1 MDVTRPRTAADLYEF
16 MTLTLRE
23 VVSGREQSRTSLST
37 LTQLEAE
44 GPLRVTELASRAGV
58 SQPALTQVVKRLE
71 ALGHVV
77 RREDPADA
85 RGTLVEVTPAGL
97 AALEQRR
104 QNSQARLEEILDDL
118 SPETVVQLDT
128 AIAAILPVLRERAA
142 RPNAST

>member
-37 LTQLEAE
+37 LTQLEAD

-71 ALGHVV
+71 VLGHVV

-104 QNSQARLEEILDDL
+104 QNSQARLEDILDDL
-118 SPETVVQLDT
+118 SPETIDQLDT

-142 RPNAST
+142 RSNAST